1 MHVRVRVSHVKI
13 VLETTVNNDV
23 RLTAADCHI
32 VNSFKIAQL
41 ELGLDNRSTNIVYS
55 TDGLN

>member
-41 ELGLDNRSTNIVYS
+41 ELGLGNRSTNIVYS